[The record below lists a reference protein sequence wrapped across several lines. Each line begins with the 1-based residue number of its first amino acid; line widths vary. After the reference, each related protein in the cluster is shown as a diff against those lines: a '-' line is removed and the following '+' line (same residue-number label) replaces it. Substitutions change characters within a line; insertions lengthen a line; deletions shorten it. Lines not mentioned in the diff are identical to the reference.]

1 MTVEN
6 IILCV
11 ILAVIIVFGGLYI
24 MGFKDWLVWAVI
36 AAEQMFGS
44 KTGQLKLRYVY
55 DLAIRHFPVIAKL
68 LPFSVFA
75 ILVEKALE
83 VMNSMI
89 QENKSIAE
97 AIGGLLVEDNETVK
111 VGFEA

>member
-6 IILCV
+6 ITLCV

-36 AAEQMFGS
+36 TAEQLFGS

-55 DLAIRHFPVIAKL
+55 NLAVNHFPVIARL

-83 VMNSMI
+83 VMNTMI
-89 QENKSIAE
+89 QDNKSIAD
-97 AIGGLLVEDNETVK
+97 AIGVVLVGDES
-111 VGFEA
+111 A

>member
-6 IILCV
+6 IVLCV
-11 ILAVIIVFGGLYI
+11 ILAVIIVFGGLYV

-36 AAEQMFGS
+36 QAENLLGS

-55 DLAIRHFPVIAKL
+55 DLAIKHFPVIAKL

-89 QENKSIAE
+89 QENKSIAD
-97 AIGGLLVEDNETVK
+97 AIGGVLIGNEAD
-111 VGFEA
+111 VGVSE

>member
-1 MTVEN
+1 MTIEN
-6 IILCV
+6 IVLFV

-75 ILVEKALE
+75 ILVEKALK
-83 VMNSMI
+83 VMNTMI

-97 AIGGLLVEDNETVK
+97 AIGSAFFDEGENVK
-111 VGFEA
+111 VGFTE

>member
-6 IILCV
+6 ITLCV

-36 AAEQMFGS
+36 EAEHLLGS
-44 KTGQLKLRYVY
+44 KTGQMKLRYVY
-55 DLAIRHFPVIAKL
+55 DLAIRYFPVIAKL

-75 ILVEKALE
+75 ILVDGALA

-89 QENKSIAE
+89 QENKSIAD
-97 AIGGLLVEDNETVK
+97 AIGGVLVGDDHE
-111 VGFEA
+111 

>member
-6 IILCV
+6 IVLSI

-36 AAEQMFGS
+36 EAEHLLGS
-44 KTGQLKLRYVY
+44 KTGQLKLRFVY
-55 DLAIRHFPVIAKL
+55 DLAIKQFPVIAKL

-89 QENKSIAE
+89 QENKSIAD
-97 AIGGLLVEDNETVK
+97 AIAGTLVGDDHE
-111 VGFEA
+111 

>member
-1 MTVEN
+1 MNVEN
-6 IILCV
+6 IVLAV
-11 ILAVIIVFGGLYI
+11 ILAVILVFGGLYI
-24 MGFKDWLVWAVI
+24 MGFRDWLVWAVME
-36 AAEQMFGS
+36 AEHMLGS
-44 KTGQLKLRYVY
+44 KTGQMKLRYVY

-83 VMNSMI
+83 VMNEMI

-97 AIGGLLVEDNETVK
+97 AINGALIGDGSE
-111 VGFEA
+111 

>member
-1 MTVEN
+1 MNVEYLV
-6 IILCV
+6 LCV
-11 ILAVIIVFGGLYI
+11 ILAVILIFGGLYI

-36 AAEQMFGS
+36 EAEQLLGS
-44 KTGQLKLRYVY
+44 KTGQMKLRYVY

-97 AIGGLLVEDNETVK
+97 AIGVTLGNSE
-111 VGFEA
+111 

>member
-1 MTVEN
+1 MNVEN
-6 IILCV
+6 IVLAV
-11 ILAVIIVFGGLYI
+11 ILAVVLVFGGLYI
-24 MGFKDWLVWAVI
+24 MGFRDWLVWAVME
-36 AAEQMFGS
+36 AEHMLGS
-44 KTGQLKLRYVY
+44 KTGQMKLRYVY

-83 VMNSMI
+83 VMNTMI

-97 AIGGLLVEDNETVK
+97 AIGVTLGEEVAE
-111 VGFEA
+111 

>member
-1 MTVEN
+1 MNVEN
-6 IILCV
+6 IVLAV
-11 ILAVIIVFGGLYI
+11 ILAMVLVFGGLYI
-24 MGFKDWLVWAVI
+24 MGFRDWLVWAVME
-36 AAEQMFGS
+36 AEHMLGS
-44 KTGQLKLRYVY
+44 KTGQMKLRYVY

-83 VMNSMI
+83 VMNTMI

-97 AIGGLLVEDNETVK
+97 AIGVTLSEEVAE
-111 VGFEA
+111 

>member
-1 MTVEN
+1 MNVEN
-6 IILCV
+6 IVLAV
-11 ILAVIIVFGGLYI
+11 ILAVVLVFGGLYI
-24 MGFKDWLVWAVI
+24 MGFRDWLVWAVME
-36 AAEQMFGS
+36 AEHMLGS
-44 KTGQLKLRYVY
+44 KTGQMKLRYVY

-83 VMNSMI
+83 VMNTMI

-97 AIGGLLVEDNETVK
+97 AIGVTLSEEVAE
-111 VGFEA
+111 

>member
-6 IILCV
+6 IVLCV
-11 ILAVIIVFGGLYI
+11 ILAAILVFGGLYI

-36 AAEQMFGS
+36 EAEHLLGS

-55 DLAIRHFPVIAKL
+55 DLAIKHFPVVAKL

-83 VMNSMI
+83 VMNTMI
-89 QENKSIAE
+89 RENKSIAE
-97 AIGGLLVEDNETVK
+97 AIGCALVGGDAE
-111 VGFEA
+111 

>member
-6 IILCV
+6 MILTV
-11 ILAVIIVFGGLYI
+11 ILAVVLVFGGLYI
-24 MGFKDWLVWAVI
+24 MGFRDWLVWAVI
-36 AAEQMFGS
+36 EAEHMLGS
-44 KTGQLKLRYVY
+44 KTGQMKLRYVY
-55 DLAIRHFPVIAKL
+55 DLAIKHFPVIAKL

-89 QENKSIAE
+89 QDNKSIAE
-97 AIGGLLVEDNETVK
+97 AIKGTLTGDDHE
-111 VGFEA
+111 

>member
-6 IILCV
+6 IVLCA
-11 ILAVIIVFGGLYI
+11 ILAVILVFGGLYI

-36 AAEQMFGS
+36 EAEHMLGS
-44 KTGQLKLRYVY
+44 KTGQMKLRYVY
-55 DLAIRHFPVIAKL
+55 DLAIKHFPVIAKL

-83 VMNSMI
+83 VMNTMI

-97 AIGGLLVEDNETVK
+97 AIGGVLV
-111 VGFEA
+111 GEAQIGIDAE

>member
-1 MTVEN
+1 MNVEN
-6 IILCV
+6 IVLAV
-11 ILAVIIVFGGLYI
+11 ILAVVLVFGGLYI
-24 MGFKDWLVWAVI
+24 MGFRDWLVWAVME
-36 AAEQMFGS
+36 AEHMLGS
-44 KTGQLKLRYVY
+44 KTGQMKLRYVY

-83 VMNSMI
+83 VMNTMI

-97 AIGGLLVEDNETVK
+97 AISGTLVGDDVE
-111 VGFEA
+111 

>member
-11 ILAVIIVFGGLYI
+11 ILAAILVFGGLYI

-36 AAEQMFGS
+36 EAEHMLGS

-55 DLAIRHFPVIAKL
+55 DLAIKHFPVVAKL

-83 VMNSMI
+83 VMNTMI
-89 QENKSIAE
+89 RENKSIAE
-97 AIGGLLVEDNETVK
+97 AIGCALVGGDAE
-111 VGFEA
+111 

>member
-6 IILCV
+6 MILTV
-11 ILAVIIVFGGLYI
+11 ILAVVLVFGGLYI
-24 MGFKDWLVWAVI
+24 MGFRDWLVWAVI
-36 AAEQMFGS
+36 EAEHMLGS
-44 KTGQLKLRYVY
+44 KTGQMKLRYVY

-97 AIGGLLVEDNETVK
+97 AIGIVLIGDDTE
-111 VGFEA
+111 

>member
-6 IILCV
+6 ITLCV

-36 AAEQMFGS
+36 EAEHLLGS
-44 KTGQLKLRYVY
+44 KTGQMKLRFVY

-75 ILVEKALE
+75 ILVDKALE

-89 QENKSIAE
+89 QENKSIAD
-97 AIGGLLVEDNETVK
+97 AIGGVLVGDDHE
-111 VGFEA
+111 